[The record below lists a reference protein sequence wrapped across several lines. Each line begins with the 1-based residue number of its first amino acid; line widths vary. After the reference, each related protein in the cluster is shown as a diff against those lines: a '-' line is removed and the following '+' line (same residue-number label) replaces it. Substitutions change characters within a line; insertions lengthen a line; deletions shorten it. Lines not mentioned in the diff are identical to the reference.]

1 MRLRQIAFLF
11 LLNFA
16 SVSSALA
23 QSPNGTIS
31 GFVLD
36 PSGAAIVGAEI
47 SVVNDATRLQYSTKT
62 NGDGIYVVSNLPP
75 GSYRIQVERIG
86 FKTLI
91 KPDITLNVQD
101 ALAINFTLPIGAVSE
116 IVTVAGG
123 APLVNTQSAAVSTV
137 IDRQFVENLPLNGRS
152 FNTLLQLTPGV
163 VIAQTTG
170 AVSTGQ
176 FSIAG
181 QRTDSNNFTVDGVSA
196 NFGVSHGAGPAQS
209 GLGTSQA
216 FSVIGGTSS
225 LVSVEALQEFRIET
239 SSFAPEFGRSPGG
252 QVILTTRSGT
262 NNFHGGFY
270 EYFRN
275 EVLDANDW
283 FTNSVGQARPAERHN
298 DFGAYVGGPIVKD
311 RTFIFLSY
319 EGARLRL
326 PQSEVVPVPS
336 EYARAN
342 APTALSA
349 FLNAYPHP
357 NDRTVI
363 SGVYTAPFTGA
374 WSDSATLN
382 AGSIRVDHTFNGRF
396 SIFGRYNDA
405 PSELAQRV
413 GSLSTHEFTNV
424 NTRTLTLGVDMFL
437 SSRFSN
443 TLRGNYSTQG
453 STATQALDSI
463 AGAVPLDSSL
473 LTGSVSPGT
482 SSVFF
487 QTFDTGYLAI
497 GPLSRN
503 GTKQLNLVD
512 ELTLTTGVHQLKFGA
527 DYRAIFLDVN
537 PPNHT
542 VSANASS
549 VQNFLSAGGTAGLNA
564 RISLPSK
571 ILAQSFSLYAQ
582 DTWKVFERL
591 TMTYGLRW
599 ELSPAPSA
607 RGGTRLASWENVN
620 NPADLALAPSGS
632 SVWGTTFANLA
643 PRIGMAYRLTQKGD
657 FVLRAGGGIFY
668 DLGLG
673 QAGNLAF
680 SFPNAFS
687 RNSPTVSLPITN
699 LAPYL
704 PSMSLQP
711 PISSGIY
718 AFDPNM
724 RLPRS
729 YEWNVAVEKA
739 LSGRQTVSATYV
751 GQLGRDL
758 LRGNAYWRPN
768 PNFRRFFLLDK
779 NDASSNYNALQLQYR
794 RPLSGRVQALLN
806 YTYSHSLDNSS
817 NDVFG
822 SANTVISGASDY
834 ASSDFDVR
842 HSLSGAL
849 NIATPGF
856 GKSGPLSYLT
866 KNWSFNT
873 VVVARSGFPFNGSIF
888 VASPVLGFANVRP
901 DLVAGQPLYL
911 YGTACA
917 AALGVPG
924 CPGGKGLNP
933 AAFTGFIGDGR
944 VPAGTIPVNA
954 NGNPLRQGTESR
966 NDVRGFGLTQ
976 IDVSLSREF
985 PLVER
990 SDLQLRVD
998 AFNLF
1003 NHPNFANPDAN
1014 PYDGPPFFG
1023 VSAQML
1029 NKGLGG
1035 LNPLFQQGGPRS
1047 LQLSLRITF

>member
-1 MRLRQIAFLF
+1 MRFRRIAFFILAA
-11 LLNFA
+11 FA
-16 SVSSALA
+16 SDRSALA
-23 QSPNGTIS
+23 QSPDGTIS
-31 GFVLD
+31 GLVLD
-36 PSGAAIVGAEI
+36 SSHAAIAGAEI
-47 SVVNDATRLQYSTKT
+47 TIVNDATHAQYAAKT
-62 NGDGIYVVSNLPP
+62 NGDGIYVVPNLPP
-75 GSYRIQVERIG
+75 GSYRIQVAKIG
-86 FKTLI
+86 FKTII
-91 KPDITLNVQD
+91 KPDITLNVLD

-116 IVTVAGG
+116 IVTVTGG
-123 APLVNTQSAAVSTV
+123 APLVNTQSSAVSTV

-163 VIAQTTG
+163 VVAQTTG

-176 FSIAG
+176 FSVAG

-196 NFGVSHGAGPAQS
+196 NFGVSPGAGPAQS
-209 GLGTSQA
+209 GLGTSPA

-225 LVSVEALQEFRIET
+225 LVSVEALQEFRIQT

-262 NNFHGGFY
+262 NSFHGGVY

-275 EVLDANDW
+275 EALDANDW

-298 DFGAYVGGPIVKD
+298 DFGAYLGGPILKD
-311 RTFIFLSY
+311 KTFFFLSY

-336 EYARAN
+336 EYARET
-342 APTALSA
+342 APTMIVP
-349 FLNAYPHP
+349 FLNAYPQP
-357 NDRTVI
+357 DDRTVI
-363 SGVYTAPFTGA
+363 PGVYTAPLAGA

-382 AGSIRVDHTFNGRF
+382 AGSIRVDHTFNARYAV
-396 SIFGRYNDA
+396 FGRYNDA
-405 PSELAQRV
+405 PSELGQRV
-413 GSLSTHEFTNV
+413 GSLSTNDLTNV
-424 NTRTLTLGVDMFL
+424 NTRTLTLGFDMFL

-443 TLRGNYSTQG
+443 ALRGNYSTQH
-453 STATQALDSI
+453 STATQTFDSI
-463 AGAVPLDSSL
+463 AGAVPLDSAL
-473 LTGSVSPGT
+473 LTGSLPAGS

-497 GPLSRN
+497 GPLARN
-503 GTKQLNLVD
+503 LTKQLNFVD
-512 ELTLTTGVHQLKFGA
+512 DVTLTTGLHQLKFGV

-537 PPNHT
+537 PPQYSA
-542 VSANASS
+542 SANASS
-549 VQNFLSAGGTAGLNA
+549 VQDFLSTGGNAGLNA
-564 RISLPSK
+564 RISLPSRL
-571 ILAQSFSLYAQ
+571 LAQSFSLYAQ
-582 DTWKVFERL
+582 DAWKVFERL
-591 TMTYGLRW
+591 TLTYGLRW
-599 ELSPAPSA
+599 ELAPAPSA
-607 RGGTRLASWENVN
+607 RGVTRLASWENVN
-620 NPADLALAPSGS
+620 YPANLALAPSGS
-632 SVWGTTFANLA
+632 SVWDTTFRNFA
-643 PRIGMAYRLTQKGD
+643 PRLGIAYRLTQKGD
-657 FVLRAGGGIFY
+657 FVLRAGGGFFY

-687 RNSPTVSLPITN
+687 QNVSTVSLPITN

-704 PSMSLQP
+704 PSTSLQP

-718 AFDPNM
+718 AFDPHL

-729 YEWNVAVEKA
+729 YEWNVAVERA
-739 LSGRQTVSATYV
+739 LGGRQTVSATYV
-751 GQLGRDL
+751 GQIGRDL
-758 LRGNAYWRPN
+758 LRGNAYWQPN
-768 PNFRRFFLLDK
+768 PNFRSFILLDK
-779 NDASSNYNALQLQYR
+779 NDAHSNYSALQLQYR
-794 RPLSGRVQALLN
+794 RPLSGRVQALVN
-806 YTYSHSLDNSS
+806 YSYSHSLDSSS

-822 SANTVISGASDY
+822 SANTVLSGAGDY

-849 NIATPGF
+849 NIDIPGF
-856 GKSGPLSYLT
+856 GKAEPLSYVT

-901 DLVAGQPLYL
+901 DLLPGQPLYL
-911 YGTACA
+911 YRAACA

-924 CPGGKGLNP
+924 CPGGMGLNP

-944 VPAGTIPVNA
+944 VPAGTIPVDA
-954 NGNPLRQGTESR
+954 NGNPLRQGTERR
-966 NDVRGFGLTQ
+966 NDIRGFGLTQ
-976 IDVSLSREF
+976 IDVSLTRTF

-990 SDLQLRVD
+990 TNLQLRVD
-998 AFNLF
+998 AFNVF

-1029 NKGLGG
+1029 SKGLGG
-1035 LNPLFQQGGPRS
+1035 LNPLFQEGGPRS
-1047 LQLSLRITF
+1047 LQLSLRLTF